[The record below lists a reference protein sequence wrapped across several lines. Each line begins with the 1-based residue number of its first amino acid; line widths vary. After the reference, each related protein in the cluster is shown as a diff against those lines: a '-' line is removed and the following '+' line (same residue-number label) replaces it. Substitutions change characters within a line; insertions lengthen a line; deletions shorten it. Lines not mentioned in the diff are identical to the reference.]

1 MVLIPQG
8 TYIINQIQQLH
19 FMLNYERS
27 NGRTSGSNAEI
38 WKRGI
43 DRQLWGRNAKR
54 IEVSHKIQEIIKDK
68 QETLKRLFELVKD
81 LRSHLEKVQDANRD
95 DREPHYDKELVID
108 HAEEYAR
115 LEEEVEEIER
125 LIENYED
132 DTESEDNIVENLANE
147 EGEMDELREELG
159 WMKSRIE
166 TTMDDMDE
174 YMDDHKYTHLY

>member
-1 MVLIPQG
+1 MEELQAQMRKFEREELTDNYGGETQNVL
-8 TYIINQIQQLH
+8 
-19 FMLNYERS
+19 RS
-27 NGRTSGSNAEI
+27 VTR
-38 WKRGI
+38 
-43 DRQLWGRNAKR
+43 L
-54 IEVSHKIQEIIKDK
+54 QEIIKDK